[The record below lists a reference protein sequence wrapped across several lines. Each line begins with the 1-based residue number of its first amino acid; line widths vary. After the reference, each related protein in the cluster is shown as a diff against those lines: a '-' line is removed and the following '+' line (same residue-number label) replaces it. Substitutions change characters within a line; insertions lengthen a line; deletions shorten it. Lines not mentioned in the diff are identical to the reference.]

1 MGWLRERERGAGHQ
15 SISLSVVPGS
25 VCECGAP
32 IRARQTDG
40 RSKVRSRSFFK
51 SRASG
56 VDNNEMGNKTDGLSA
71 VQRSEWEGVRASPM
85 EKGRHF
91 MNDARRN
98 GKVRFEGPL
107 VKPAASLKNK
117 EGRRPE
123 REKEDDDM
131 WISATTMK
139 NEIHCAAAGEM
150 KFVGSA
156 KFFPPKKAEEA
167 SFPESVPFLY

>member
-1 MGWLRERERGAGHQ
+1 M
-15 SISLSVVPGS
+15 
-25 VCECGAP
+25 
-32 IRARQTDG
+32 
-40 RSKVRSRSFFK
+40 
-51 SRASG
+51 
-56 VDNNEMGNKTDGLSA
+56 
-71 VQRSEWEGVRASPM
+71 RASPM

-91 MNDARRN
+91 MNDVSRN

-123 REKEDDDM
+123 REKDDDDM

-156 KFFPPKKAEEA
+156 KFFSPPKSRGSLLPRIRSIPLLK
-167 SFPESVPFLY
+167 PE

>member
-1 MGWLRERERGAGHQ
+1 
-15 SISLSVVPGS
+15 
-25 VCECGAP
+25 
-32 IRARQTDG
+32 
-40 RSKVRSRSFFK
+40 
-51 SRASG
+51 
-56 VDNNEMGNKTDGLSA
+56 
-71 VQRSEWEGVRASPM
+71 
-85 EKGRHF
+85 
-91 MNDARRN
+91 MNDVRRN
-98 GKVRFEGPL
+98 GKVRFGGPL

-156 KFFPPKKAEEA
+156 KFFPPKKQRKPPSPNPFHSSTETGVCVVRVMVAKELSSPQQRDTTEQRRSIPPSSVRPSLPSRRFAEWYHLWKCSQGCGDEG
-167 SFPESVPFLY
+167 